1 MGKLLGAHASDELD
15 RPDLNKCP
23 DCLCFFAGDNCPL
36 CGKECPEEMRAG
48 NRAKVKP
55 KKKKINPNA
64 GRVTFIPWYHS
75 WLFIIL
81 MMFVMPIIG
90 IILLCTSPYRTRT
103 KIIVVAS
110 IVGAILLFVLVIVPM
125 IMYGEMYLFLIS
137 SSLLDS
143 DTPPVDTSLPQ
154 DQYMNACEAV
164 SPENFYRNP
173 NQYDGKFVKMTL
185 TVKQIVTDYVGDA
198 NGDDNTTYYI
208 CEVSAGIRIMV
219 RDCSLDGD
227 KNFLAGD
234 IITIYGEGAGNKKIY
249 DYTEGNDYYT
259 TIHLPCLNGAYIFLE

>member
-1 MGKLLGAHASDELD
+1 MGKLLGAHASEELD

-75 WLFIIL
+75 WFFIIL

-103 KIIVVAS
+103 KIIVLAS
-110 IVGAILLFVLVIVPM
+110 IVVGIFLLVFVILPFTMVGEMMLMGLGISTLHDIPLVI
-125 IMYGEMYLFLIS
+125 
-137 SSLLDS
+137 
-143 DTPPVDTSLPQ
+143 Q
-154 DQYMNACEAV
+154 A
-164 SPENFYRNP
+164 
-173 NQYDGKFVKMTL
+173 
-185 TVKQIVTDYVGDA
+185 
-198 NGDDNTTYYI
+198 
-208 CEVSAGIRIMV
+208 
-219 RDCSLDGD
+219 
-227 KNFLAGD
+227 
-234 IITIYGEGAGNKKIY
+234 
-249 DYTEGNDYYT
+249 
-259 TIHLPCLNGAYIFLE
+259 

>member
-110 IVGAILLFVLVIVPM
+110 IVVGIFLLVFVILPFTMV
-125 IMYGEMYLFLIS
+125 GEMMLMGLGIS
-137 SSLLDS
+137 TLD
-143 DTPPVDTSLPQ
+143 DIPLVDTSLTQ
-154 DQYMNACEAV
+154 E
-164 SPENFYRNP
+164 E
-173 NQYDGKFVKMTL
+173 
-185 TVKQIVTDYVGDA
+185 
-198 NGDDNTTYYI
+198 YI
-208 CEVSAGIRIMV
+208 ERCLEVSGEDFYKNPGKYENAYVKISCAVKEQLGDYYLCVVDEGYEILLRSY
-219 RDCSLDGD
+219 SLDGE
-227 KNFLAGD
+227 KNFVAGD
-234 IITIYGEGAGNKKIY
+234 KIIIYGEGSGNVIVGDGDGNAIKK
-249 DYTEGNDYYT
+249 
-259 TIHLPCLNGAYIFLE
+259 PCVRGAYVFWE